1 MEGAASMQDKIPQD
15 RRVAPRSAAG
25 FLISYTDVAET
36 DPNRILGIAVSI
48 DLNEFG
54 LKLQST
60 EPIPLGEKYRFSVA
74 LGDDLVDAVGK
85 VVHVER
91 ALNGTFEMGVEFI
104 EIYARHI
111 ETIKKHVADRSEIG

>member
-1 MEGAASMQDKIPQD
+1 MQDKIPQD
-15 RRVAPRSAAG
+15 RRVAPRSASG

-74 LGDDLVDAVGK
+74 LGDDLIDAVGK

-111 ETIKKHVADRSEIG
+111 ETIKKHVAHRSEIG